1 MQTANPIV
9 PPPQKDSGS
18 LINELWEHF
27 YPRDFV
33 ATLFAYFRDHRKFFD
48 EVFSGQWQGKL
59 KPVPFYF
66 ASFSIVLVVSLI
78 FPFVNPFYVAE
89 ETTGMSGV
97 NKFLTH
103 ELVTTALLI
112 IVFMCY
118 WFAAKVFHRCLNVPN
133 RTQKETIYVYLY
145 NSSAFILLYIPPAFF
160 KNESFVTRLAGNNP
174 EFILIFTGLVFAVA
188 IFSIVKTA
196 MVFRYTHNVGFGR
209 LLWASIKTFLVIF
222 LMTITLGIP
231 LLFMSFEKTER
242 AKSSGRRLQRALLG
256 MAIIVAVIGLLYWA
270 ETDMENNSEPSETSA
285 IAEPDALLEGNIKSY
300 AAQSTPAQRIAAS
313 TIRDEDTES
322 NAKPVPSPQKARDS
336 VNLEQKILGIWYFET
351 EEETSEPEVMMTL
364 RGTTQ
369 YFRNAAT
376 NSEGEIVFS
385 GFTPEGVKWDLIYS
399 FIATGEWMVNQQ
411 YLTEKLVDMK
421 ITPKYFI
428 VNGERTGV
436 DDLDPELQEQLSQL
450 EDEIPRGISE
460 ESEIIEIDANVMRVK
475 SRDSVGEQKIDV
487 YYKRDRPFVLK

>member
-1 MQTANPIV
+1 MNGMQTENPL
-9 PPPQKDSGS
+9 PPRDSGS
-18 LINELWEHF
+18 LIRELWEHF
-27 YPRDFV
+27 YPRDFI
-33 ATLFAYFRDHRKFFD
+33 ATLFAYFKDHRKFFD
-48 EVFSGQWQGKL
+48 EVLRGQWENKL

-66 ASFSIVLVVSLI
+66 ASYSIVLLVSLI
-78 FPFVNPFYVAE
+78 FPFVNPFYMAE
-89 ETTGMSGV
+89 ETADMSGV
-97 NKFLTH
+97 NKILTH

-118 WFAAKVFHRCLNVPN
+118 WFAAKVFHRFLHVPH

-145 NSSAFILLYIPPAFF
+145 NGSAFILLYIPQAFF
-160 KNESFVTRLAGNNP
+160 KNESFVTSLAGDKP
-174 EFILIFTGLVFAVA
+174 ELILIFTGLVFAVA
-188 IFSIVKTA
+188 IFSIIKTV

-270 ETDMENNSEPSETSA
+270 DTVMENNSELSETSV
-285 IAEPDALLEGNIKSY
+285 IAEPEALLKGNIESD

-313 TIRDEDTES
+313 AIRDENAEA

-336 VNLEQKILGIWYFET
+336 ANLEQKILGIWYFED
-351 EEETSEPEVMMTL
+351 EEEIFDPEGTMTM

-385 GFTPEGVKWDLIYS
+385 CFTPEGVKWELIYS

-411 YLTEKLVDMK
+411 YLTEKLVDMN

-428 VNGERTGV
+428 VNGERTAV
-436 DDLDPELQEQLSQL
+436 DDLDPELQEQFSKL
-450 EDEIPRGISE
+450 EDEIPRGISD
-460 ESEIIEIDANVMRVK
+460 ESEIIEIGANVMRVK
-475 SRDSVGEQKIDV
+475 SRGSVGEQKIDV